1 MRDNLGVR
9 LLRAIWEVFM
19 RFSLVLSSVLS
30 QIKYI
35 SKFIQETL
43 TFLVDIH
50 SYGGTFSSGNLFVFG
65 FLRLPPPS
73 AKELVGL
80 GESVFSTRF
89 ERFSYGTR

>member
-1 MRDNLGVR
+1 
-9 LLRAIWEVFM
+9 M
-19 RFSLVLSSVLS
+19 RFSLVLS
-30 QIKYI
+30 QIKCI
-35 SKFIQETL
+35 SKFIQEIL
-43 TFLVDIH
+43 TFRVDIH

>member
-1 MRDNLGVR
+1 MRDKLGAR

-19 RFSLVLSSVLS
+19 RFSLVLSLL
-30 QIKYI
+30 KYI

>member
-1 MRDNLGVR
+1 MRDKHGAR

-19 RFSLVLSSVLS
+19 RFSLVLS

-89 ERFSYGTR
+89 ERFSYGVHEF

>member
-1 MRDNLGVR
+1 MRDKLGAR

-19 RFSLVLSSVLS
+19 RFSLVLS